1 MAYPLLLEEL
11 LKRAARREEAS
22 LFGQAVMAVRVDSAL
37 PAQYLILE
45 KGLVSKAA
53 FSRPD
58 WASGEVGKPSKQIG
72 QLS

>member
-1 MAYPLLLEEL
+1 LLEEL

-22 LFGQAVMAVRVDSAL
+22 LFGEAVMAVRVDSAL
-37 PAQYLILE
+37 PGQHLILE

-58 WASGEVGKPSKQIG
+58 WASVGAEKPSKRIG